1 MRSSL
6 PFKIVSACAALPF
19 LSAAAAAATEDSAS
33 LRKIAESY
41 VASQVGELPG
51 QVTVS
56 VGAIDHRLRLPKCAN
71 AEGFLPPGTQLWG
84 NASIGI
90 RCQEPSPWSI
100 YVPVTVKVTAQVVTT
115 VKPLPQG
122 HLLTPGDVTTQ
133 PADLTQLP
141 PGVIADVGQVIGKTL
156 AGGISA
162 GQPLRPEMLRA
173 PQIVKTGQTVRI
185 VAQGGDFQVSAEGKA
200 LNNAAS
206 GQSVSVRTPGG
217 KVVSGVV
224 RADGSVEVAF

>member
-6 PFKIVSACAALPF
+6 PFKIVSVCAALPF
-19 LSAAAAAATEDSAS
+19 FSAAAAAATEDSAS

-84 NASIGI
+84 NASVGI

-100 YVPVTVKVTAQVVTT
+100 YVPVTVKVTAPVVTT